1 VPKRLSVM
9 DVDSCV
15 GCQCC
20 MFACARRLGQG
31 GLQDAVIG
39 IRSAGGVRRGFLV
52 VVCRACPSPP
62 CARVCP
68 TDSLVA
74 RPGGGVHLQP
84 DLCIGCGNCV
94 EACPFRA
101 IFWDAQQNKPRVCVY
116 CGYCARYCPY
126 DVLALEDV
134 VAPPALDSGA
144 PESPPLGSPVAVPFP
159 EVADAQR

>member
-1 VPKRLSVM
+1 MAKRLSVV

-31 GLQDAVIG
+31 GLLDAVIG
-39 IRSAGGVRRGFLV
+39 IRSAGGVRRGFVV
-52 VVCRACPSPP
+52 VVCRACPDPP

-68 TDSLVA
+68 TDALVA
-74 RPGGGVHLQP
+74 RPGGGVRLQP

-101 IFWDAQQNKPRVCVY
+101 IFWDSGHNKAQVCVY

-134 VAPPALDSGA
+134 AAPPDLVPRAV
-144 PESPPLGSPVAVPFP
+144 EPPQPGTSAAVPSP
-159 EVADAQR
+159 EVTDAQR